1 MFSLKAC
8 LSYVTC
14 IKAQGK
20 TDVKTPPTDSRFF
33 DANQR
38 MKNVPNAPPTIQPST
53 TVMPAP
59 LIAAPPAPV
68 SNMSVSDLLV
78 ASLLAQ
84 SGGLSR
90 ILPQFPGSGTRTT
103 PPSPVKRHSV
113 TTEQFCEL
121 YGIDDVDC
129 VCLKDVGFRAGDS
142 TDAKVDDDLKEAGFT
157 IFSWRRIHH
166 ANVRFKSD
174 LAAGVYNA

>member
-1 MFSLKAC
+1 MSLI
-8 LSYVTC
+8 C

-38 MKNVPNAPPTIQPST
+38 MKHVPNAPPIQPST
-53 TVMPAP
+53 MTPTP

-68 SNMSVSDLLV
+68 SNLSVSDLLV

-90 ILPQFPGSGTRTT
+90 ILPQFPGSGTRTA

-121 YGIDDVDC
+121 YDIDDVDC
-129 VCLKDVGFRAGDS
+129 VRLKDVGFRAGDS

-157 IFSWRRIHH
+157 IFSWRRIHQ
-166 ANVRFKSD
+166 ANLRFKAD
-174 LAAGVYNA
+174 LAAGAYNA